1 VSARHRLC
9 GVVLGLLV
17 SAPMVADA
25 SPSDGELVGRWGT
38 PSGGVVEFAT
48 CGEPRREPSTC
59 GRIAALG
66 GPASGE
72 RRDTRNPSTSLR
84 ARPVLGLEILSG
96 LHPAGAGA
104 WAVEALY
111 NPDDGHTYRGAIY
124 LVGDD
129 RLELKGCALA
139 ILCQTQ
145 TWRRVR

>member
-1 VSARHRLC
+1 VRAGQLTCGLAR
-9 GVVLGLLV
+9 GGLIGATAAGAATPGGDL
-17 SAPMVADA
+17 A
-25 SPSDGELVGRWGT
+25 GRWAT
-38 PSGGVVEFAT
+38 PSGGVVEFAA
-48 CGEPRREPSTC
+48 CRQPDREASTC

-66 GPASGE
+66 GAAEGQ
-72 RRDTRNPSTSLR
+72 RLDVRNSLAPLR

-96 LHPAGAGA
+96 VRPAGAGA
-104 WAVEALY
+104 WTVAALY
-111 NPDDGHTYRGAIY
+111 SPDDGRTYRGAIH